1 MEHKCKVIAVANQKG
16 GVGKTVTTINL
27 GIGLAQKGKR
37 VLLID
42 SDPQGNLTDAL
53 GWHEPEN
60 LQKTLTSVMTHLI
73 KNIDME
79 WDYGILKQEEG
90 VFLLPANI
98 ELAGMEVTLASV
110 VCRELV
116 LKKYIDLV
124 RSHFDYIL
132 IDCMPSLGMMT
143 INAFATADSVVIPVQ
158 TGYLPVKGLQQLIQ
172 TIKNIKRQIN
182 PTLNIEGILL
192 TMVDERTV
200 DARNV
205 IQFVQEYYKDAIR
218 VFDVKIPFSVR
229 AAESNRLG
237 KSIYAYDSKGKVAE
251 AYRTLIG
258 EVLEH
263 AGTDID
269 NV

>member
-16 GVGKTVTTINL
+16 GVGKTMTTINL
-27 GIGLAQKGKR
+27 GIGLAQKGKK

-42 SDPQGNLTDAL
+42 SDPQGNMTDAL
-53 GWHEPEN
+53 GWHEPE
-60 LQKTLTSVMTHLI
+60 KIHTTLTTVMTNLI
-73 KNIDME
+73 NNIDME
-79 WDYGILKQEEG
+79 WDYGIMKQEEG

-98 ELAGMEVTLASV
+98 ELAAMEVMLVSV
-110 VCRELV
+110 VCRELI
-116 LKKYIDLV
+116 LKKYIDIV
-124 RSHFDYIL
+124 RSHFEYIL

-143 INAFATADSVVIPVQ
+143 INAFAAADSVVIPVQ

-172 TIKNIKRQIN
+172 SIKNIKRQIN
-182 PTLNIEGILL
+182 PKLDIEGILL

-200 DARNV
+200 DARNI
-205 IQFVQEYYKDAIR
+205 IQFVQEYYKDSIR
-218 VFDVKIPFSVR
+218 IFNVKIPFSVR
-229 AAESNRLG
+229 AAESNRQG

-251 AYRTLIG
+251 AYRTLIE

-263 AGTDID
+263 AGADIN